1 MFNQEVFK
9 KKNII
14 KLLAVSRIVKW
25 LEPRNDVIC
34 RWNMIVRVTS
44 IE

>member
-9 KKNII
+9 KKYPQI
-14 KLLAVSRIVKW
+14 LAVSRIVNW
-25 LEPRNDVIC
+25 FEPRNDVIC